1 MRLRDGHAIG
11 FRHFVG
17 VAGSHDENIGHGAQ
31 RRELFDGLVRRAVFA
46 DADGVVRK
54 DIDNGNFHEAG
65 ETHGRLHVV
74 AEIEK
79 CSAEGAQAAE
89 THAAHRRAHGMFTHA
104 VVDVAAAVLAGE
116 KFTGP

>member
-1 MRLRDGHAIG
+1 MLWRGGHVMG
-11 FRHFVG
+11 FRHFVSG
-17 VAGSHDENIGHGAQ
+17 AWSYDENIGHGAQ
-31 RRELFDGLVRRAVFA
+31 RRELFDGLVRRAVFTN
-46 DADGVVRK
+46 ADGVMCE
-54 DIDNGNFHEAG
+54 DIDNGNFHKAG

-79 CSAEGAQAAE
+79 CPTEGAQAAE